1 MINADGRTSWRER
14 EKLKT
19 WRTPATTGDAE
30 KAYSKRFA
38 RWKII
43 IALLI
48 VALILTIA
56 VAAAIGPVQISP
68 LDVYKI
74 ILQKIPIIGGAI
86 KVDTS
91 PINQEIIMLVRLPR
105 VLAAA
110 LVGVALSS
118 SGAVLQGLLRNPIAD
133 PFIIGVSAGASL
145 GAAVAM
151 VTGIGASI
159 FGFLYSVPIAA
170 FISAVGTVFLIY
182 NLSRIGGSMSMLTL
196 LLIGVAITSLFSAL
210 VYLIML
216 VTNAQAQGI
225 LFWMF
230 GSLTLASWNYVYMS
244 FPFIIAGLAVILYF
258 ARDLNPIALGE
269 EQAHHLG
276 VDTEMLKKILLACV
290 SLVTAAAVSISGI
303 IGFIGLIIPHIMRLL
318 VGPDHRMLIPSS
330 ALAGAIVL
338 ILCDTLAR
346 TVMSPSEVPVGIITA
361 ILGCPFFIY
370 LLLRS
375 RRGSWLSL
383 R

>member
-1 MINADGRTSWRER
+1 MENKL
-14 EKLKT
+14 EKTLKNKT
-19 WRTPATTGDAE
+19 MRASVNTGDAE
-30 KAYSKRFA
+30 KAYSKRFT

-43 IALLI
+43 LALLI

-56 VAAAIGPVQISP
+56 IAAAIGPVQISP
-68 LDVYKI
+68 LEVFKI
-74 ILQKIPIIGGAI
+74 ILQKIPLIGGSI
-86 KVDTS
+86 KVDS
-91 PINQEIIMLVRLPR
+91 PLNQEIILSVRLPR

-110 LVGVALSS
+110 LVGVALAS
-118 SGAVLQGLLRNPIAD
+118 SGTVLQGLLRNPIAD
-133 PFIIGVSAGASL
+133 PFIIGISAGASL
-145 GAAVAM
+145 GASIAM

-159 FGFLYSVPIAA
+159 FGLLYSVPIAA

-216 VTNAQAQGI
+216 ITNAQAQGI

-230 GSLTLASWNYVYMS
+230 GSLTLASWNYVYMA

-370 LLLRS
+370 LLLRT
-375 RRGSWLSL
+375 RRGSWLS
-383 R
+383 RR

>member
-1 MINADGRTSWRER
+1 MSKSGFGEH
-14 EKLKT
+14 
-19 WRTPATTGDAE
+19 
-30 KAYSKRFA
+30 YFKRFT
-38 RWKII
+38 RWKITI
-43 IALLI
+43 IVLI
-48 VALILTIA
+48 VLLILTVAI
-56 VAAAIGPVQISP
+56 AAAIGPVQISP
-68 LDVYKI
+68 LEVYKI
-74 ILQKIPIIGGAI
+74 ILQKIPLVGNSI
-86 KVDTS
+86 KVDS
-91 PINQEIIMLVRLPR
+91 PTLNQEIILSVRLPR

-110 LVGVALSS
+110 LVGVALAS
-118 SGAVLQGLLRNPIAD
+118 SGTVLQGLLRNPIAD
-133 PFIIGVSAGASL
+133 PFIIGISAGASL
-145 GAAVAM
+145 GASIAM
-151 VTGIGASI
+151 VTGIGASV
-159 FGFLYSVPIAA
+159 FGLLYSVPIAA
-170 FISAVGTVFLIY
+170 FISAVGTVFVIY

-216 VTNAQAQGI
+216 VSNAQAQGI

-230 GSLTLASWNYVYMS
+230 GSLTLAGWNYVYMA
-244 FPFIIAGLAVILYF
+244 FPFIIAGLGVIFYF

-276 VDTEMLKKILLACV
+276 VDTEMLKKILLAAV
-290 SLVTAAAVSISGI
+290 ALVTAAAVSISGI

-346 TVMSPSEVPVGIITA
+346 TVMSPTEVPVGIITA

-375 RRGSWLSL
+375 RRGSWLG
-383 R
+383 RR